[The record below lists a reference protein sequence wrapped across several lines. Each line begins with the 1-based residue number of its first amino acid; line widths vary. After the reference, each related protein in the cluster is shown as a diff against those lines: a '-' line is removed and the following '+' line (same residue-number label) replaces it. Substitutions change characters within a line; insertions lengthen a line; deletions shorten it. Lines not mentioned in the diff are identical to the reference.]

1 MSLGELAAD
10 HGRTVLAVGGGE
22 LGQRL
27 RQPAAGLEV
36 DLGAAVAG
44 QLGEA
49 PGPLALAARR
59 KPLEAEPVGG
69 QPGDGQRGRH
79 RRRTRQGGHPQAGR
93 GRSGD
98 EPVAGITDPR
108 GTRVGDEQDV
118 PACLQLAEQVDRAA
132 RLHGVVVGDDAGL
145 ELDVQARRQP
155 AHAARVLRRD
165 EGGLGE
171 FGRQPPGRVLGPAD
185 RDRRQR
191 QHAAALVRFS
201 LVRLARAPR
210 LAWSPSLVRLSL
222 VGLTRCRACHGSRH
236 VPIAPRPPHWIS
248 HITIRLAGLYRRQ

>member
-1 MSLGELAAD
+1 M
-10 HGRTVLAVGGGE
+10 GGGE

-36 DLGAAVAG
+36 DLGAAVVG

-69 QPGDGQRGRH
+69 QPGDGQRRRH
-79 RRRTRQGGHPQAGR
+79 RRRTRQGGHPQAGLGR
-93 GRSGD
+93 GGD

-108 GTRVGDEQDV
+108 GARVGDEQDV
-118 PACLQLAEQVDRAA
+118 PARLQLAEQVDRAA

-155 AHAARVLRRD
+155 AHAAGVLCRD
-165 EGGLGE
+165 QGGLGE

-191 QHAAALVRFS
+191 QHAAALVCPS
-201 LVRLARAPR
+201 LVCPSLVC
-210 LAWSPSLVRLSL
+210 PSLVRLSL
-222 VGLTRCRACHGSRH
+222 VGLTRCRACHRSRH